1 MPGFCKSATIDE
13 IKEHGYMLTPGRYVG
28 AAEVE
33 DDGIP
38 FEEKMAELTAT
49 LYEQFAE
56 AERLEA
62 VIKRNLEVLGY
73 GE

>member
-1 MPGFCKSATIDE
+1 M
-13 IKEHGYMLTPGRYVG
+13 G

-33 DDGIP
+33 DDVV
-38 FEEKMAELTAT
+38 FLEEKMAELTAT
-49 LYEQFAE
+49 LYEQFTE
-56 AERLEA
+56 ADQLEA